1 VHFSLSLC
9 LSISLSLYLS
19 LYLPLIHVSISSFE
33 FLFFIHFY
41 FQLLTFFSVCL
52 STVFFLPISF
62 SFFLSSFWFFAF
74 LSFFCLRCL
83 HKWTRKRLLLKRWAM
98 GQKLLLHVVRSQ
110 MEKKC
115 DLKRVSIQR
124 QRHKYTYFKSKNYWE
139 EFHSYKAVTGGLSE
153 KS

>member
-1 VHFSLSLC
+1 MDVKMKRYKKSQIKLRIQNWDTERKKGKRKRFDLKNSCRAYIFFTAETFQIAKYVKVHFSLSLC

-83 HKWTRKRLLLKRWAM
+83 HKWTRKRLLLKR
-98 GQKLLLHVVRSQ
+98 
-110 MEKKC
+110 
-115 DLKRVSIQR
+115 
-124 QRHKYTYFKSKNYWE
+124 
-139 EFHSYKAVTGGLSE
+139 
-153 KS
+153 